1 MDIRQAIKL
10 LLVGFL
16 IGIAFALPGVS
27 GAVIAVVFGIYGRL
41 VANLSD
47 LKTGLK
53 KDFWFIMF
61 LGAGLAAGF
70 VMFAVIFTDAVEA
83 HEDII
88 MLLFLGLI
96 IGQLPELCKIA
107 KGDEPVRPKYV
118 MYAIIG
124 VIAMI
129 LLLLA
134 TGGEVGDVT
143 LDHTTMGIVLTFCAG
158 AILAVSGI
166 VPGISGTSI
175 LIAIGLFTPTMGI
188 VSDFDFLLALP
199 LLAGAFIGMVF
210 IAKIMNNLLST
221 RYYETYYVVL
231 GLTAGSVILIL
242 PQIDTSVNILFG
254 IIAFVVGLAVSIAFT
269 LFAKGQDMADET
281 F

>member
-41 VANLSD
+41 VTNLSD
-47 LKTGLK
+47 LRVGLK
-53 KDFWFIMF
+53 KDFWFIML

-83 HEDII
+83 HESII

-96 IGQLPELCKIA
+96 IGQIPEVCKIA
-107 KGDEPVRPKYV
+107 KGDEPVKTSY
-118 MYAIIG
+118 IIWAAVG
-124 VIAMI
+124 VIAMLI
-129 LLLLA
+129 LLVL
-134 TGGEVGDVT
+134 TGGEVSDVT
-143 LDHTTMGIVLTFCAG
+143 LDRTLAGITLTFCAG

-166 VPGISGTSI
+166 IPGISGTSI
-175 LIAIGLFTPTMGI
+175 LLAVGLFTPTMY
-188 VSDFDFLLALP
+188 VVRDFDPVLAIP

-210 IAKIMNNLLST
+210 IAKIMNRLLT
-221 RYYETYYVVL
+221 TKYYETYYVVL
-231 GLTAGSVILIL
+231 GLTIGSVILIL
-242 PQIDTSVNILFG
+242 PQIDTSVNILLG
-254 IIAFVVGLAVSIAFT
+254 IAAFIVGLGVSIAFNI
-269 LFAKGQDMADET
+269 FGRNQDLDNVI
-281 F
+281 